1 MMSMRRRKRKD
12 ENAELIG
19 LLRLILERLD
29 RIEKEVKRTCMNEG
43 LVDVSTLSDEERANV
58 KANIT

>member
-1 MMSMRRRKRKD
+1 MMVMQRRKRKD